1 VLGLLRYL
9 QVHLEE
15 IRAKGVRARKAF
27 ADHYDK
33 PAGVARIC
41 RALGFDVTDICPAKL
56 ILSPQSNRNSQV
68 DGVA

>member
-15 IRAKGVRARKAF
+15 IRAKGDRAHKAF

-41 RALGFDVTDICPAKL
+41 RALGLEVPDMCPAKL
-56 ILSPQSNRNSQV
+56 ILRPQSNGNSQV
-68 DGVA
+68 DG